1 MRFTGN
7 TRMAAGIGEVWRFRE
22 VIKNFVA
29 QDLKV
34 KYRRSALGFLWSL
47 MNPMLQMIVLSA
59 VFSLMFHIPNF
70 TLYVLSGIVCWG
82 FFSTS
87 VDACAVSIIGAESM
101 LKRQYFPKLVFPLS
115 AVTQNL
121 VTLFLSLTALLIL
134 VGPFVGFRLSSALL
148 ILPLSFACL
157 FAFTLGVGAIAAVIT
172 VHFRDMQ
179 HLISVFLGA
188 LFYLTPIIYPLEDK
202 TAPAPPPTA
211 SAAIPAPAAPAPPES
226 GRAAVVRGPI
236 PQQYRAYFKANPLFA
251 MLSMFQRP
259 IYDGRFP
266 TARELATAVSV
277 AAGALVLGLYVFRR
291 AEDGLIFRL

>member
-121 VTLFLSLTALLIL
+121 VTLCLSLTALLIL
-134 VGPFVGFRLSSALL
+134 VGPFVGFRLSPALL
-148 ILPLSFACL
+148 ILPLSFACI

-179 HLISVFLGA
+179 HLITVFLGA

-202 TAPAPPPTA
+202 TTVHPPATAATAADIDASAPTA
-211 SAAIPAPAAPAPPES
+211 
-226 GRAAVVRGPI
+226 GRAAVVKGPI
-236 PQQYRAYFKANPLFA
+236 PDRYRSYFKANPLFA

-266 TARELATAVSV
+266 TVKELATAVIV

>member
-121 VTLFLSLTALLIL
+121 VTLCLSLTALLIL
-134 VGPFVGFRLSSALL
+134 VGPFVGFRLSPALL
-148 ILPLSFACL
+148 ILPLSFACI

-179 HLISVFLGA
+179 HLITVFLGA

-202 TAPAPPPTA
+202 TTVHPPATAATTANVDAAAPTA
-211 SAAIPAPAAPAPPES
+211 N
-226 GRAAVVRGPI
+226 RAAVVKGPI
-236 PQQYRAYFKANPLFA
+236 PDRYRSYFKANPLFA

-266 TARELATAVSV
+266 TVKELATAVIV

>member
-1 MRFTGN
+1 MRFAGN
-7 TRMAAGIGEVWRFRE
+7 MRMAAGIGEVWRFRE

-47 MNPMLQMIVLSA
+47 MNPMLQMIVLST

-82 FFSTS
+82 FFATS

-115 AVTQNL
+115 SVTQNL
-121 VTLFLSLTALLIL
+121 VTLCLSLTALLIL
-134 VGPFVGFRLSSALL
+134 VGPFVGFRLSTSLL
-148 ILPLSFACL
+148 ILPLSFACI

-179 HLISVFLGA
+179 HLITVFLSA

-202 TAPAPPPTA
+202 STVHPPATTTTTTAAADSAAPTA
-211 SAAIPAPAAPAPPES
+211 
-226 GRAAVVRGPI
+226 GRAAVVKGPI
-236 PQQYRAYFKANPLFA
+236 PDRYRTYFKANPLFA
-251 MLSMFQRP
+251 LLSMFQRP

-266 TARELATAVSV
+266 THRELATAVSV

>member
-121 VTLFLSLTALLIL
+121 VTLCLSLTALLIL
-134 VGPFVGFRLSSALL
+134 VGPFVGFRLSPALL
-148 ILPLSFACL
+148 ILPLSFACI

-172 VHFRDMQ
+172 VHFRDML
-179 HLISVFLGA
+179 HLITVFLGA

-202 TAPAPPPTA
+202 TTVHPPATAATTANVDAAAPTA
-211 SAAIPAPAAPAPPES
+211 N
-226 GRAAVVRGPI
+226 RAAVVKGPI
-236 PQQYRAYFKANPLFA
+236 PDRYRSYFKANPLFA

-266 TARELATAVSV
+266 TVKELATAVIV